1 MYNCSTQTDCWDVLI
16 SGAQIAADCTMN
28 SLYFSPVL
36 HPLTLSFTHS
46 HILFLWPVSI
56 YSLSTYADT
65 SYLTPLHMY
74 YFLEATGATSLAWCN
89 VNGKNKIAKKN
100 TQNKKNQ
107 NNTAIIRTHGCIL
120 LLSLSK
126 ALAYTN
132 KPTQPSYKGKMYR
145 TPHII
150 TGLLRQT
157 VARADTSPV
166 TSMSLWGLFIWDSYR
181 VWRRIPTLANIFS
194 CHSVRQQVSLLD
206 TKWARRRP
214 GCRTGLLNKSTI

>member
-65 SYLTPLHMY
+65 SYLAPLHMY

-100 TQNKKNQ
+100 TKQKN
-107 NNTAIIRTHGCIL
+107 TKTT
-120 LLSLSK
+120 LLSYGHTAASCFSHSPKRLHTPTNPHSLPTK
-126 ALAYTN
+126 A
-132 KPTQPSYKGKMYR
+132 KC
-145 TPHII
+145 
-150 TGLLRQT
+150 T
-157 VARADTSPV
+157 VLHT
-166 TSMSLWGLFIWDSYR
+166 
-181 VWRRIPTLANIFS
+181 
-194 CHSVRQQVSLLD
+194 
-206 TKWARRRP
+206 
-214 GCRTGLLNKSTI
+214 

>member
-1 MYNCSTQTDCWDVLI
+1 MQTL
-16 SGAQIAADCTMN
+16 
-28 SLYFSPVL
+28 P
-36 HPLTLSFTHS
+36 
-46 HILFLWPVSI
+46 ILR
-56 YSLSTYADT
+56 LSTCII
-65 SYLTPLHMY
+65 SWKPQVPHLWLGVM
-74 YFLEATGATSLAWCN
+74 LME
-89 VNGKNKIAKKN
+89 KIKLLKK
-100 TQNKKNQ
+100 TQNKKTQ

-157 VARADTSPV
+157 DARADTSPV
-166 TSMSLWGLFIWDSYR
+166 TSMSLWGLFIWDS
-181 VWRRIPTLANIFS
+181 WRRIPTLANIFS

-206 TKWARRRP
+206 TKWAYRRP